1 MNLMN
6 KSILATLL
14 SSSVLFSLGCNN
26 SEEEVVDASPVVKT
40 VVKKPK
46 PKVKTIVQL
55 IDKLSID
62 DRIHLDELEAPRVE
76 KSRVALLQFFD
87 ALLKCDAASLKNSIS
102 AGDRIELDAMINA
115 GLSEQMNTV
124 TRLDLKIGLDPSGS
138 DCVMG
143 VFEIGMDYQVQ
154 LWGFQFDGQKS
165 TFTSMPTHP
174 NLVDTLSG
182 NWITSYFALIDKQT
196 QIALQP
202 DAGSSYIL
210 AGETDKETN
219 SDSQDDG
226 PSGPPSRPGGPSAP
240 AH

>member
-26 SEEEVVDASPVVKT
+26 GEEEVVDASPVVKT

-46 PKVKTIVQL
+46 VKTIVQL
-55 IDKLSID
+55 IDELSLD
-62 DRIHLDELEAPRVE
+62 NRIHLDELEAPRVE

-143 VFEIGMDYQVQ
+143 VFEIGMHYQVQ

-165 TFTSMPTHP
+165 TFTSMPTQP
-174 NLVDTLSG
+174 NLVNTLSG
-182 NWITSYFALIDKQT
+182 NWIKSYFALIDKQT

-202 DAGSSYIL
+202 DAGSSYVL
-210 AGETDKETN
+210 AGEMDQDTKLG
-219 SDSQDDG
+219 SQDDG
-226 PSGPPSRPGGPSAP
+226 PGGPPSRPGGPATP
-240 AH
+240 GH

>member
-1 MNLMN
+1 MNLIN
-6 KSILATLL
+6 KSILTTLL
-14 SSSVLFSLGCNN
+14 SCSVLFSLGCGG
-26 SEEEVVDASPVVKT
+26 EEEVVEAPKPIKT

-46 PKVKTIVQL
+46 PKTIVQL
-55 IDKLSID
+55 MDELSID
-62 DRIHLDELEAPRVE
+62 NRILVDELEAPREE
-76 KSRVALLQFFD
+76 KSRIALLQFFD
-87 ALLKCDAASLKNSIS
+87 AMLKSDVASLKNSIS
-102 AGDRIELDAMINA
+102 MGDRIELEAMINA
-115 GLSEQMNTV
+115 GLSEYMNTV

-165 TFTSMPTHP
+165 TFTSMATQP

-219 SDSQDDG
+219 SGSQDDG
-226 PSGPPSRPGGPSAP
+226 PSGPPSRPGGPATP
-240 AH
+240 GH